1 MHVLAALLQ
10 YNGQTILSGTQRW
23 YNSTPLSRRSINI
36 RVTAVSAFARVCVCM
51 CMYVHV
57 YILRGTEPDSV

>member
-36 RVTAVSAFARVCVCM
+36 RVTA
-51 CMYVHV
+51 
-57 YILRGTEPDSV
+57 E